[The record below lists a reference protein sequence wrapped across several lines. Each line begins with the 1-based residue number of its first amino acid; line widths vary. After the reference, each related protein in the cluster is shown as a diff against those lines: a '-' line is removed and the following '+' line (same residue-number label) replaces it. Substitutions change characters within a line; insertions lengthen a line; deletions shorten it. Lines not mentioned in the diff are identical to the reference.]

1 VLTSDAT
8 IGGFELMA
16 LFLAT
21 EETDMAKKAVAKKAA
36 PKAKTAENGQTPGGP
51 HTPVSNVTIE
61 AAPAA
66 KRLVS
71 DPTKGSAEGAI
82 APRGSVEAIRPEV
95 VTESAEVPEAR
106 MKKRLVDIG
115 AASFKEDV
123 VLETVH
129 GPDNRIQIQDT
140 DKYPYRLNA
149 SLLITAN
156 DGSQWIGTGW
166 FISNRTLITA
176 GHCVYIKNSGIP
188 ARDGW
193 VKTIQVMPGRNGTTL
208 PYGSVTSSHF
218 WSVKGW
224 VDSATGDENY
234 DYAAIIIPTDLG
246 ATVGTIGYG
255 SFTDAELVG
264 AVANVTGYPG
274 DQPDGT
280 LWYDTKA
287 IAAVSPTKVT
297 YDIDT
302 AGGESGACVYIIKDD
317 KRIAV
322 AVHAYGGAVTNSGT
336 RISPPVYQNLTNW
349 KE

>member
-1 VLTSDAT
+1 
-8 IGGFELMA
+8 
-16 LFLAT
+16 
-21 EETDMAKKAVAKKAA
+21 MAKKAAKKKATK
-36 PKAKTAENGQTPGGP
+36 PAKTEKLATGPTPGGP
-51 HTPVSNVTIE
+51 HTPVSNVTTE
-61 AAPAA
+61 AAPVA
-66 KRLVS
+66 KRLVT
-71 DPTKGSAEGAI
+71 DPTNGSAEGTL
-82 APRGSVEAIRPEV
+82 APRGSVEAIRPEI

-106 MKKRLVDIG
+106 MQQRLVDIG
-115 AASFKEDV
+115 AASFKEGV

-129 GPDNRIQIQDT
+129 GADNRIQVQDT

-149 SLLITAN
+149 SLLITAR
-156 DGSQWIGTGW
+156 DGSQWLGTAW
-166 FISNRTLITA
+166 FISDRTLITA
-176 GHCVYIKNSGIP
+176 GHCVYIKNSGISE
-188 ARDGW
+188 RDGW
-193 VKTIQVMPGRNGTTL
+193 VKTIQVMPGRNGKAL

-274 DQPDGT
+274 DEPTGT

-287 IAAVSPTKVT
+287 IASVSPTKVT

-302 AGGESGACVYIIKDD
+302 AGGQSGACVYIIKDE
-317 KRIAV
+317 KRIAI
-322 AVHAYGGAVTNSGT
+322 AVHAYGGPVTNSGT
-336 RISPPVYQNLTNW
+336 RISAPVYQNLTNW